1 MLTSN
6 FPQLSPSRISKHS
19 RMGSVQMSCHT
30 LTTHTEPWSFI
41 KPLVQNKV
49 VHMKLGIRLSFYL
62 RHHCGIPRQHRGG
75 FRITKLPPNPAKV
88 PIVTYENIFYLL
100 SRGCLFNRPLDGRL
114 GGYCWVLVPRVLWV
128 TGYGPTI
135 QTRSVPYSGKRLENY
150 TPRTEHGPTP
160 PS

>member
-41 KPLVQNKV
+41 KPSAQNKV

-62 RHHCGIPRQHRGG
+62 RHSLRGYTVGTTVG
-75 FRITKLPPNPAKV
+75 FLGN
-88 PIVTYENIFYLL
+88 IVEA
-100 SRGCLFNRPLDGRL
+100 
-114 GGYCWVLVPRVLWV
+114 
-128 TGYGPTI
+128 
-135 QTRSVPYSGKRLENY
+135 SG
-150 TPRTEHGPTP
+150 
-160 PS
+160 